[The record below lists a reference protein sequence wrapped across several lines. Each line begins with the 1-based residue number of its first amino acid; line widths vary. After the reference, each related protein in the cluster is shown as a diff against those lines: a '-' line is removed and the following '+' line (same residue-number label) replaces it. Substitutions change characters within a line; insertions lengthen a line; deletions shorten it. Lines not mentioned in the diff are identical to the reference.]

1 MAAELFRFHR
11 LDPCDVCETIS
22 KIQVSSAAGPSFVGK
37 CNLEMQKF
45 CIDPEVTWKE
55 VGSHLDQGKV
65 YS

>member
-1 MAAELFRFHR
+1 MRK
-11 LDPCDVCETIS
+11 TIY

-55 VGSHLDQGKV
+55 VGSQLDL
-65 YS
+65 

>member
-1 MAAELFRFHR
+1 MEAELFRFLR
-11 LDPCDVCETIS
+11 LDPCDV
-22 KIQVSSAAGPSFVGK
+22 KLFKKNQVSSAAGPSFVGK

-55 VGSHLDQGKV
+55 VGFHLDQGKV